1 MAENLR
7 IKMDIKINE
16 SNKITNR
23 INPYILTPKL
33 IIIKPSKV
41 KDKENFESNK
51 RKAIQYKGKCH
62 QALDFSV
69 KCSQIKKKW
78 DNIFNILKV
87 KN

>member
-41 KDKENFESNK
+41 KDKENFERSK
-51 RKAIQYKGKCH
+51 RKVIYYIHGNSH
-62 QALDFSV
+62 ETISEF
-69 KCSQIKKKW
+69 
-78 DNIFNILKV
+78 
-87 KN
+87 

>member
-1 MAENLR
+1 MG
-7 IKMDIKINE
+7 IQIN
-16 SNKITNR
+16 KVQGIPNR
-23 INPYILTPKL
+23 LKL
-33 IIIKPSKV
+33 IRSTLGHIIIQLLKF